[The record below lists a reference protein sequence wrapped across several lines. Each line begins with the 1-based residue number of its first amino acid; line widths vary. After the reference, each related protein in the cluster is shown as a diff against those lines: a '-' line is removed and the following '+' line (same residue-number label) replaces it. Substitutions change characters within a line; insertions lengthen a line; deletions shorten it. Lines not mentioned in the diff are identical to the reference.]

1 MPKVIAMRDTVRA
14 LGLLISTSARVAPGR
29 SLLVLLEVVGS
40 VAEILT
46 ALWIGIIVDGIIRRQ
61 PDRIWFGLVAMV
73 ITIAAGWALS
83 LTGAEA
89 RMTLAEK
96 LGFAFDRRIAWLN
109 ASIPS
114 IEHLERADYLDQLE
128 ILRSTRGLIG
138 TGLASLLWS
147 VNVIAM
153 AIASITI
160 AASIDPRLLLITVSV
175 VPAIIATRLRNRWN
189 ARAEEESA
197 LPGRRARA
205 LSRVALTPSTGS
217 ELRAF
222 DARATIG
229 RWLVADLDR
238 WRRPSVWSARRGG
251 IATAIEESIFVI
263 VLVAVLLWLILQ
275 LRSGTAAPAI
285 AVAVVAARQI
295 QWTVFGLVGQFGTMA
310 DILRNVRRMIWLD
323 DHAATV
329 RTDFAGSRPTPD
341 RFDQGI
347 TLDGVGFAYH
357 GADRPSLDGVE
368 VQLPAGSVVAVV
380 GENGAGKST
389 LVKLITGLYR
399 PGQGRILVDGVD
411 LTELDLDD
419 WRRHATAAFQDH
431 LRLELSAQY
440 AVGFGDPD
448 RIDDR
453 EAARRALG
461 LAVADGVQ
469 AALPDGLDTQL
480 GAQWRGGVDLSGGQ
494 WQKLALARA
503 MVRDAPLL
511 RIFDEPTAALDAQT
525 EHELFERYI
534 EQSREGAGRGAI
546 TVLVTHRFATV
557 RDADLVLVL
566 DRGRLI
572 ERGTHDELIA
582 RDGHYAELY
591 RLQSRGYH

>member
-1 MPKVIAMRDTVRA
+1 MRDTLRA

-29 SLLVLLEVVGS
+29 SLLVLLEVLGS

-46 ALWIGIIVDGIIRRQ
+46 ALWIGIIVDGVIRRQ

-73 ITIAAGWALS
+73 ITIASGWTLS

-89 RMTLAEK
+89 RMTLSEK
-96 LGFAFDRRIAWLN
+96 LGFAFDRRVARLN

-153 AIASITI
+153 AVASISV
-160 AASIDPRLLLITVSV
+160 AASIDPRLLLITLSAI
-175 VPAIIATRLRNRWN
+175 PAIIGTRLRNRWK

-197 LPGRRARA
+197 LPGRR
-205 LSRVALTPSTGS
+205 SRQLAGVALRPSTGS

-222 DARATIG
+222 GVRATLG
-229 RWLVADLDR
+229 RWLIADLDR
-238 WRRPSVWSARRGG
+238 WRRPTLWATRRGA
-251 IATAIEESIFVI
+251 ITTAVEEIIFLA

-275 LRSGTAAPAI
+275 LGSGTAAPAI

-295 QWTVFGLVGQFGTMA
+295 QWTVFGLVGQFGSMA

-329 RTDFAGSRPTPD
+329 GHDFAGRRPTPD
-341 RFDQGI
+341 RLRHGI
-347 TLDGVGFAYH
+347 TLDDVGFTYH
-357 GADRPSLDGVE
+357 GADRPSLDGIE
-368 VQLPAGSVVAVV
+368 VHLPAGSVVAVV

-389 LVKLITGLYR
+389 LVKLLAGLYR
-399 PGQGRILVDGVD
+399 PSTGRILVDGVD
-411 LTELDLDD
+411 LAELDVDD
-419 WRRHATAAFQDH
+419 WRRHLTAAFQDH
-431 LRLELSAQY
+431 LRLELTAQQ
-440 AVGFGDPD
+440 AVGFGDPE

-453 EAARRALG
+453 DATGRALRLAAAEG
-461 LAVADGVQ
+461 LRK
-469 AALPDGLDTQL
+469 ALPDGLDTQL
-480 GAQWRGGVDLSGGQ
+480 GAQWHGGVDLSGGQ
-494 WQKLALARA
+494 WQRLALARA
-503 MVRDAPLL
+503 MVRESPLL
-511 RIFDEPTAALDAQT
+511 RVFDEPTAALDAQT

-534 EQSREGAGRGAI
+534 EQAREGVDRGAI
-546 TVLVTHRFATV
+546 TLLVTHRFATV

-572 ERGTHDELIA
+572 EQGTHDALI
-582 RDGHYAELY
+582 RRGGHYAELY

>member
-1 MPKVIAMRDTVRA
+1 MRDTVRA

-29 SLLVLLEVVGS
+29 SVLVLLEVLGS

-46 ALWIGIIVDGIIRRQ
+46 ALWIGILVDGIIRRQ
-61 PDRIWFGLVAMV
+61 PDRIWFGLVAIV
-73 ITIAAGWALS
+73 ITIASGWALS

-89 RMTLAEK
+89 RITLAEK
-96 LGFAFDRRIAWLN
+96 LGFEFDRRIARLN

-128 ILRSTRGLIG
+128 VLRTTRGLIG
-138 TGLASLLWS
+138 SGVASLLWS

-153 AIASITI
+153 AITSITI
-160 AASIDPRLLLITVSV
+160 AATIDPRLLLITLSAI
-175 VPAIIATRLRNRWN
+175 PAIIGTRWRNRWN

-197 LPGRRARA
+197 LPGRRFRH

-222 DARATIG
+222 DARTMFG
-229 RWLVADLDR
+229 GWLRADLDR
-238 WRRPSVWSARRGG
+238 WRGPMVRADRRG
-251 IATAIEESIFVI
+251 ALTTAVEEILFVL
-263 VLVAVLLWLILQ
+263 VLVAVLGWLVLQ
-275 LRSGTAAPAI
+275 LRSGAAAPAI

-295 QWTVFGLVGQFGTMA
+295 QWTVFGLVGQFGSMA

-329 RTDFAGSRPTPD
+329 GAAFAGLRPAPD
-341 RFDQGI
+341 RLRHGI
-347 TLDGVGFAYH
+347 TLDGVGFTYH
-357 GADRPSLDGVE
+357 GAERPSLDGIE
-368 VQLPAGSVVAVV
+368 VHLPAGSVVAVV

-389 LVKLITGLYR
+389 LVKLLAGLYR
-399 PGQGRILVDGVD
+399 PGFGRILVDGVD
-411 LTELDLDD
+411 LAELDVAD
-419 WRRHATAAFQDH
+419 WRRHLTAAFQDH
-431 LRLELSAQY
+431 LRLELTAQQ
-440 AVGFGDPD
+440 AVGLGDPE

-453 EAARRALG
+453 VAARRALR
-461 LAVADGVQ
+461 LAAAEGVQ
-469 AALPDGLDTQL
+469 KALPDGLDTQL
-480 GAQWRGGVDLSGGQ
+480 GAQWHGGVDLSGGQ
-494 WQKLALARA
+494 WQRLALARA
-503 MVRDAPLL
+503 MVREAPLL
-511 RIFDEPTAALDAQT
+511 RVFDEPTAALDAQT

-534 EQSREGAGRGAI
+534 EQAREGADRGAI
-546 TVLVTHRFATV
+546 TLLVTHRFATV

-572 ERGTHDELIA
+572 EQGTHDALLR

>member
-1 MPKVIAMRDTVRA
+1 MMRDTLRA
-14 LGLLISTSARVAPGR
+14 LGLLISTSVRVAPGR

-46 ALWIGIIVDGIIRRQ
+46 ALWIGIIVEGIIRRQ
-61 PDRIWFGLVAMV
+61 PDRIWSGLGAMV

-96 LGFAFDRRIAWLN
+96 LGFAFDRRIAHLN

-138 TGLASLLWS
+138 SGLASLLWS

-153 AIASITI
+153 AIASISI
-160 AASIDPRLLLITVSV
+160 AASVDPRLLLITVSAI
-175 VPAIIATRLRNRWN
+175 PAIIGVRLRNRWN
-189 ARAEEESA
+189 ARAEEQSA
-197 LPGRRARA
+197 LPGRRSRQ
-205 LSRVALTPSTGS
+205 LSRAALAPSTGA

-222 DARATIG
+222 GARSTIG

-238 WRRPSVWSARRGG
+238 WRRPTVWSARRG
-251 IATAIEESIFVI
+251 AITTTVEELIFVL
-263 VLVAVLLWLILQ
+263 VLVAVLLWLV
-275 LRSGTAAPAI
+275 LRLDSGTAPAI

-310 DILRNVRRMIWLD
+310 GILRNVRRMIWLD

-329 RTDFAGSRPTPD
+329 RTDFAGTRPTPD
-341 RFDQGI
+341 RLRHGI
-347 TLDGVGFAYH
+347 TLDGVGFTYH
-357 GADRPSLDGVE
+357 GADRPSLDRVD
-368 VQLPAGSVVAVV
+368 VHLPAGAVVAVV

-399 PGQGRILVDGVD
+399 PSEGRILVDGVD
-411 LTELDLDD
+411 LAELDIDD

-431 LRLELSAQY
+431 LRLELSAQH

-453 EAARRALG
+453 DAARRALD
-461 LAVADGVQ
+461 LAAAEGVR

-480 GAQWRGGVDLSGGQ
+480 GAQWPGGVDLSGGQ

-503 MVRDAPLL
+503 MVRESPLL

-525 EHELFERYI
+525 EHELFERYSA
-534 EQSREGAGRGAI
+534 QAREGAVRGAI
-546 TVLVTHRFATV
+546 TLLITHRFATV

-572 ERGTHDELIA
+572 EQGTHDELIR

-591 RLQSRGYH
+591 RLQSRGYQ

>member
-1 MPKVIAMRDTVRA
+1 MRDTVRA

-29 SLLVLLEVVGS
+29 SVLVLLEVLGS

-46 ALWIGIIVDGIIRRQ
+46 ALWIGILVDGIIRRQ
-61 PDRIWFGLVAMV
+61 PDRIWFGLVAIV
-73 ITIAAGWALS
+73 ITIASGWALS

-89 RMTLAEK
+89 RITLAEK
-96 LGFAFDRRIAWLN
+96 LGFEFDRRIARLN

-128 ILRSTRGLIG
+128 VLRTTRGLIG
-138 TGLASLLWS
+138 SGVASLLWS

-153 AIASITI
+153 AITSITI
-160 AASIDPRLLLITVSV
+160 AATIDPRLLLITLSAI
-175 VPAIIATRLRNRWN
+175 PAIIGIRWRNRWN

-197 LPGRRARA
+197 LPGRRFRH

-222 DARATIG
+222 DARITFG
-229 RWLVADLDR
+229 GWLRADLDR
-238 WRRPSVWSARRGG
+238 WRGPMVRADRRG
-251 IATAIEESIFVI
+251 ALTTAVEEILFVL
-263 VLVAVLLWLILQ
+263 VLVAVLGWLVLQ
-275 LRSGTAAPAI
+275 LRSGAAAPAI

-295 QWTVFGLVGQFGTMA
+295 QWTVFGLVGQFGSMA

-329 RTDFAGSRPTPD
+329 GAAFAGLRPAPD
-341 RFDQGI
+341 RLRHGI
-347 TLDGVGFAYH
+347 TLDGVGFTYH
-357 GADRPSLDGVE
+357 GAERPSLDGIE
-368 VQLPAGSVVAVV
+368 VHLPAGSVVAVV

-389 LVKLITGLYR
+389 LVKLLAGLYR
-399 PGQGRILVDGVD
+399 PGSGRILVDGVD
-411 LTELDLDD
+411 LAELDVAD
-419 WRRHATAAFQDH
+419 WRRHLTAAFQDH
-431 LRLELSAQY
+431 LRLELTAQQ
-440 AVGFGDPD
+440 AVGFGDPE

-453 EAARRALG
+453 VAARRALR
-461 LAVADGVQ
+461 LAAAEGVQ
-469 AALPDGLDTQL
+469 KALPDGLDTQL
-480 GAQWRGGVDLSGGQ
+480 GAQWHGGVDLSGGQ
-494 WQKLALARA
+494 WQRLALARA
-503 MVRDAPLL
+503 MVREAPLL
-511 RIFDEPTAALDAQT
+511 RVFDEPTAALDAQT

-534 EQSREGAGRGAI
+534 EQAREGADRGAI
-546 TVLVTHRFATV
+546 TLLVTHRFATV

-572 ERGTHDELIA
+572 EQGTHDALLR